1 MRNITFGVFI
11 IIFIMFTGCTI
22 KTKTTK
28 RQAQP
33 QPQYQYQPPRTTRLY
48 FQYKHIENE
57 PYIITPTALPLNNPK
72 PKKLR

>member
-28 RQAQP
+28 RQA